1 MASSI
6 RGKIADI
13 SKGKRIHAI
22 IIEVINGRV
31 TASTN
36 GRLYKGLDVIGGPV
50 VVNQKV
56 WIDFGSGTPIVHAYA
71 SSSGSSKTTSVR
83 SITTRIISDSEIVDP
98 DTLLDPGDHSHTQ
111 DQIIDLNHDA
121 VKIAG
126 FEVDTTDPVEG
137 QLMEFKNGKW
147 TPVTKPVVD
156 AVKIQGIEVDTTNPT
171 TNQALVFFNNKWMP
185 RDQSGGGS
193 GGGSAHIIELNG
205 VPVAARSYLNFIGN
219 FNITDNESID
229 ATNVFKEDIPACL
242 KIVMNKMFF

>member
-13 SKGKRIHAI
+13 SKGKRIHATI
-22 IIEVINGRV
+22 VEVINGRV

-50 VVNQKV
+50 VVDQKV
-56 WIDFGSGTPIVHAYA
+56 WIDFGSGTPIVHAYS
-71 SSSGSSKTTSVR
+71 SSSGSSKVTSVR

-98 DTLLDPGDHSHTQ
+98 DTLLEPANHSHNES
-111 DQIIDLNHDA
+111 QIIDLNHDA

-156 AVKIQGIEVDTTNPT
+156 AVKIQGIEVDTTDPV
-171 TNQALVFFNNKWMP
+171 TNQALIFFNGKWMS
-185 RDQSGGGS
+185 RDQSGGSS
-193 GGGSAHIIELNG
+193 GGGSAHVIELDG
-205 VPVAARSYLNFIGN
+205 VPVVSRAYLNFVGG
-219 FNITDNESID
+219 FKVVDKESID
-229 ATNVFKEDIPACL
+229 ATNIELNRAAS
-242 KIVMNKMFF
+242 KIFLGTTYR